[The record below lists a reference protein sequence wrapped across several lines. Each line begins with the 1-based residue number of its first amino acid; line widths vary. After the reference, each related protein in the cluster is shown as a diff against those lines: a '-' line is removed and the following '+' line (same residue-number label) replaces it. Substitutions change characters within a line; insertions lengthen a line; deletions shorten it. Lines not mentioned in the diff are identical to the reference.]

1 VKTDKGQTLLR
12 LHRAGFP
19 VPPFFM
25 VSPYEAL
32 VDADIQQRCLRLAG
46 GADGASFAVRSSA
59 QAEDGHA
66 ASYAG
71 MFETFLFVTPTDV
84 TDRVRRV
91 RESGSAECVRAY
103 DAMQGNDR
111 REHAPSTIVQLM
123 VDADIS
129 GVAFGRDPVDG
140 SDRAVIVAA
149 YGLGSAVVAGESD
162 TDTYRVAQS
171 GDIVERHIVHKTVAH
186 RRAPTI
192 SGVQSVEVAP
202 AVADSPALCDEELL
216 KVVEML
222 RAIEACLGDAQ
233 DVEWAISG
241 GRLFV
246 LQSRPIT
253 TAAGT
258 IWDNSNI
265 AESYGGLVSPLTF
278 SFARYAYAAAYREL
292 MRVFGIDRKT
302 IDAHGDALQ
311 EMLGLVGGHM
321 YYNLLNWYRLLALI
335 PGFRLNRR
343 FMEGMMGVREPL
355 PQSLLDEISR
365 KGKAR
370 DLFAVIKMLFALS
383 YRLARLRRDTAL
395 FHRRT
400 AAALAA
406 SPRLQDLDA
415 RELLAEFSRLEAEL
429 LVNWRAPLV
438 NDFFAMVF
446 YGTLRALSARWFAA
460 DADRS
465 LSNDLL
471 CAAGGMVSTEPA
483 DRIAQL
489 AGLVRGDEAL
499 TAAVEAGDVEL
510 AVKALRTRPR
520 AFEAFNAYLERFGDR
535 CPNELKLESS
545 TLHQNP
551 LPLLQAIVRVA
562 TEERG
567 SQAPVDHA
575 TSVRRSAEQRVSR
588 VLRGHPLRFMMYSFV
603 VDNARCRIRE
613 RENLRLERTRVFA
626 RVREIMLELGL
637 RLHAHGVL
645 DDPRDVLLIEL
656 QELRAAIA
664 THDHPHD
671 LRRLAGERRAVYA
684 GYATLPAPPDRF
696 CAIGATAPPAAQSS
710 LEPDGASSRSGI
722 GCCPGTV
729 RARVRLVKDA
739 RSYIESGEIL
749 VAERTDPGWI
759 VLFPAAAGIL
769 VERGS
774 LLSHA
779 AIVSRELGIPSVV
792 GLAGLMQW
800 LRDGDIVELDGR
812 SGIVRRL
819 TLAMNP

>member
-1 VKTDKGQTLLR
+1 VKADKGLTLLR
-12 LHRAGFP
+12 LQRAGFP
-19 VPPFFM
+19 VPPFFI
-25 VSPYEAL
+25 VSPDEPLVEA
-32 VDADIQQRCLRLAG
+32 AIKQRCSQLAG
-46 GADGASFAVRSSA
+46 GVDGAFFAVRSSA
-59 QAEDGHA
+59 QAEDGQA

-71 MFETFLFVTPTDV
+71 MFETFLFVAIGDV
-84 TDRVRRV
+84 SDRVRRV
-91 RESGSAECVRAY
+91 RGSGAAERVRAY
-103 DAMQGNDR
+103 DAIQGNDR
-111 REHAPSTIVQLM
+111 RTHAPSTIVQLM

-140 SDRAVIVAA
+140 SDRAVVVAA
-149 YGLGSAVVAGESD
+149 YGLGSAVVAGETD
-162 TDTYRVAQS
+162 TDTYRVAQG
-171 GDIVERHIVHKTVAH
+171 GDIVERHVAHKTVAH
-186 RRAPTI
+186 RRASTLA
-192 SGVQSVEVAP
+192 GVQSVPVSLAE
-202 AVADSPALCDEELL
+202 ADSPALCDEDLL
-216 KVVEML
+216 RVVDML
-222 RAIEACLGDAQ
+222 RAIEARFGDAQ
-233 DVEWAISG
+233 DVEWAMSG
-241 GRLFV
+241 ATLFV

-253 TAAGT
+253 APAGT

-265 AESYGGLVSPLTF
+265 AESYGGVVSPLTF
-278 SFARYAYAAAYREL
+278 SFVRYAYAAAYREL
-292 MRVFGIDRKT
+292 LRVFGVDRKT
-302 IDAHGDALQ
+302 IAAHGDVLQ

-343 FMEGMMGVREPL
+343 FMESMMGVREPL

-370 DLFAVIKMLFALS
+370 DLFAVAKMIFALV
-383 YRLARLRRDTAL
+383 YRLARLRRDTDL
-395 FHRRT
+395 FHRRI
-400 AAALAA
+400 AAVLAA

-415 RELLAEFSRLEAEL
+415 RELVAEFSRLEEEL
-429 LVNWRAPLV
+429 LTNWRAPLV

-446 YGTLRALSARWFAA
+446 YGTLRSLSARWFAA
-460 DADRS
+460 DEDSS

-483 DRIAQL
+483 HRIAEL
-489 AGLVRGDEAL
+489 ADLVRGDEGL
-499 TAAVEAGDVEL
+499 TAAVEVGDVEL
-510 AVKALRTRPR
+510 AVETLAERPR
-520 AFEAFNAYLERFGDR
+520 AFAAFNAYLERFGDR
-535 CPNELKLESS
+535 CPNELKLEST

-562 TEERG
+562 TEDRAG
-567 SQAPVDHA
+567 QTPIDHA
-575 TSVRRSAEQRVSR
+575 TSVRCSAEQRVSR
-588 VLRGHPLRFMMYSFV
+588 ALHGRPLRSMVYSFV
-603 VDNARCRIRE
+603 VDSARCRIRE

-626 RVREIMLELGL
+626 RVREIMLELGV
-637 RLHAHGVL
+637 RLHAQGEL

-656 QELRAAIA
+656 QELRAAVA
-664 THDHPHD
+664 SHDHPHD

-684 GYATLPAPPDRF
+684 NYATLPAPPDRF
-696 CAIGATAPPAAQSS
+696 CAIGAIAPPTTQTSQA
-710 LEPDGASSRSGI
+710 PDGASSRRGI
-722 GCCPGTV
+722 GCCPGVV
-729 RARVRLVKDA
+729 RARVRLVKDV
-739 RSYIESGEIL
+739 RSHIESGEIL

-819 TLAMNP
+819 V